1 MTYTRHRDTQATL
14 TVLDTLETG
23 GAETRRTAEDEA
35 KMFGY
40 EEQFHAGTLRPWM
53 KIKVKLFAPLVR
65 HSMIYDHGNLN
76 SKFPQPKNP
85 D

>member
-40 EEQFHAGTLRPWM
+40 EEHFHAGTLRPWM
-53 KIKVKLFAPLVR
+53 KIKVMMSCNR
-65 HSMIYDHGNLN
+65 QHSALHDN
-76 SKFPQPKNP
+76 
-85 D
+85 